1 MYSRRPHEAFDG
13 HLVNDSGN
21 QIIQVVQR
29 GASGTAL
36 VVDAVAVEP
45 VSTLKF
51 PANREKNREFCKIA
65 ASGAP
70 EIVNNT
76 VVTGLLIRTPCSTE
90 QGIIFA
96 KQGSLVQE
104 QGIPLAKTQFT
115 VG

>member
-1 MYSRRPHEAFDG
+1 VRPILLTYCWFNRWSELIAPQKITYKV
-13 HLVNDSGN
+13 LK
-21 QIIQVVQR
+21 
-29 GASGTAL
+29 TL

-51 PANREKNREFCKIA
+51 PANTEKNREFCKIA

-76 VVTGLLIRTPCSTE
+76 VVTGLPIRIPCSTE